1 MLKYMNICSSFIS
14 RKFIVNERGDEIDD
28 LFIKFR
34 EEYYKVF
41 VEWFFKDLIFLELYD
56 VFMNMVLKDDWVCC
70 VFIDELKRLFY

>member
-1 MLKYMNICSSFIS
+1 MLKYMNSSFIS

-70 VFIDELKRLFY
+70 VFIDELKRLLF

>member
-1 MLKYMNICSSFIS
+1 MLKYMNSNFIS

-34 EEYYKVF
+34 KEYYKVF

>member
-1 MLKYMNICSSFIS
+1 MLKYMNSNFIS

>member
-1 MLKYMNICSSFIS
+1 MLKYMNSSFIS

-41 VEWFFKDLIFLELYD
+41 VE
-56 VFMNMVLKDDWVCC
+56 
-70 VFIDELKRLFY
+70 